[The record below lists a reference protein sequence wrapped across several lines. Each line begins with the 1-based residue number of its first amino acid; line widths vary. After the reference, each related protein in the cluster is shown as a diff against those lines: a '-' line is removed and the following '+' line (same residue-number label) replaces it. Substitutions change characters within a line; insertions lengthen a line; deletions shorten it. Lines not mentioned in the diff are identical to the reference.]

1 MLRFIKILGNSLL
14 PEYQEGD
21 FVLVGKMPLF
31 LHSVKRGDVIV
42 YRHPLYGT
50 MIKKVDRVMPDE
62 NQIYVVGTDENSV
75 DSRQLGAVRK
85 DALIGRV
92 IWHIRRPFR

>member
-1 MLRFIKILGNSLL
+1 MLRFIKILNSSLS

-21 FVLVGKMPLF
+21 FALIARIPL
-31 LHSVKRGDVIV
+31 LMDSVRRGDVV
-42 YRHPLYGT
+42 AFRHPLHGL
-50 MIKKVDRVMPDE
+50 MIKKVSRVAGNGD
-62 NQIYVVGTDENSV
+62 QIYVIGTHENSV

-85 DALIGRV
+85 DTLIGRV